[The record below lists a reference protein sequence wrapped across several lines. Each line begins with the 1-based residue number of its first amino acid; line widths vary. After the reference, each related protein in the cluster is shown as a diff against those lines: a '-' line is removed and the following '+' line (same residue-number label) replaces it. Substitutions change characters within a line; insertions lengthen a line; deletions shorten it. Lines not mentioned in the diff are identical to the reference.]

1 MTLVH
6 VRIGKELKRQMNELI
21 DSGFFSNQAEVVRE
35 GIRELLIKYKDTL
48 KKR

>member
-6 VRIGKELKRQMNELI
+6 VRIGKELKRQMNQLI